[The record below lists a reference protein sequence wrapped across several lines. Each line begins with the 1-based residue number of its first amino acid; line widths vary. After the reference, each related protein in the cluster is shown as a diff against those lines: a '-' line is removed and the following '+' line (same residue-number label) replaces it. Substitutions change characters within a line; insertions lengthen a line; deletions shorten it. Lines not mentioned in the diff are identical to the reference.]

1 MVRRTKSRYHT
12 YLYLSPL
19 KVAVFA
25 GIAFGV
31 HGVPVAQ
38 YFTMFTQAWNPHN
51 IFVKRVKY
59 LLNAT
64 KRKCLFSVRKKSDEI
79 DFEGYSRM
87 CLGTFV
93 TTYVCVS
100 RKDSSTKK
108 LFNKSARKQKQV
120 PLKT

>member
-1 MVRRTKSRYHT
+1 MSFFR
-12 YLYLSPL
+12 
-19 KVAVFA
+19 
-25 GIAFGV
+25 
-31 HGVPVAQ
+31 Q
-38 YFTMFTQAWNPHN
+38 
-51 IFVKRVKY
+51 KR
-59 LLNAT
+59 
-64 KRKCLFSVRKKSDEI
+64 SDEI

-108 LFNKSARKQKQV
+108 LFNKSAPKQKQV